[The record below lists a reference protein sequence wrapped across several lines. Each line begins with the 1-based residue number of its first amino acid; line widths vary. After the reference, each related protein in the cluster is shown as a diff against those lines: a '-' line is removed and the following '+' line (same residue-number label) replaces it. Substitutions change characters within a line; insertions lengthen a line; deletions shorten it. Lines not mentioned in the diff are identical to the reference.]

1 MDLNNIPQQSG
12 KLINK
17 VTNAVEKTGKKVA
30 NQVSNVTNGQAEELT
45 EEAIQGAV
53 SQALNILQIAGDEVR
68 QKDINSERVTLEVTV
83 GVINV
88 AHLKVVTDVP
98 SKGNK
103 NSNDR
108 VDVEL
113 S

>member
-1 MDLNNIPQQSG
+1 MNLDDIPQQSK
-12 KLINK
+12 KLINQ
-17 VTNAVEKTGKKVA
+17 VTDAVEKTGKKVA

-68 QKDINSERVTLEVTV
+68 KKNVNSERVTLEVTV

-88 AHLKVVTDVP
+88 AHLKVITDVA
-98 SKGNK
+98 SKENK
-103 NSNDR
+103 DNTNK